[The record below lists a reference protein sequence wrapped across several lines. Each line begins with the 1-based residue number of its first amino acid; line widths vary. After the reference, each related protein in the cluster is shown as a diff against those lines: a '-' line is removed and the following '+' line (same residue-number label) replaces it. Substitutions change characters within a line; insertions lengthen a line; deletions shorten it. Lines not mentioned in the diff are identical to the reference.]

1 MPLLAVCHLC
11 QLTESSFRLT
21 NNNSSNMPREDTEE
35 RLHDTAW
42 DQKAI
47 AASQPPHA
55 VPNPP

>member
-1 MPLLAVCHLC
+1 
-11 QLTESSFRLT
+11 
-21 NNNSSNMPREDTEE
+21 MPREDTEE